1 MTFEEYTGKKVAVVS
16 NSGYIYNHDKTK
28 KTLNEDLAAAWYGCK
43 KEDLVLIYPY
53 SWTQSGVYL
62 EPAEDYVND
71 KGEVLKR
78 IKVSFWE
85 IKNSQPVGDA
95 DPLQVTMLNA
105 TDPSTAASWRPAGVQ
120 RGEKYEPCF
129 YVYSNGKVSHNDMI
143 LGQATNFKGEW
154 RAIPELV
161 AAYNKAEEK
170 YVRPSK
176 VKTNPTPSV
185 IGYYDYP
192 QNMVPLNNHFTD
204 RGSCFDEPVIELL
217 KSVGLDKYT
226 HYDTEYKVRSYG
238 ALVDLMKYGVFETN
252 RTAIVKTEEFL
263 TEPSKDMGDNVVE
276 IEKIGKG
283 TMIRVADD
291 AFKETRRIF
300 ITERGTVK
308 IMFCDGGKDKEVWYS
323 KDTSSTA
330 WILDALCFAKHT
342 GKLKGEV
349 KDLISENPKF
359 KYLNKWINE
368 NIDTLMGFNF
378 APDRRADNKWQGPK
392 RWGCWYGSNS
402 EHNTIVDFLR
412 TANKYP
418 ALVETLAKLGYGDL
432 FMQTEKIKYDKRDGF
447 APVWNSKDTTETKEV
462 KTLAINRINTG
473 YLGHNLKKG
482 SKSMLE
488 CLGINKEQWKF
499 LTKKIDEDVAAGMS
513 KEIAVVRN
521 FGFINTAEKYFTG
534 QDSWGCFKKST
545 HNFIA
550 NELSEVQEAAF
561 EKFYDAVKSMEQ
573 SKNIKKVIGRDWWN
587 LSETRAYGEVIMDC
601 ILDSYTDDYNGR
613 DWIRGD
619 INHDTLLKVAKKCVE
634 KDVRISDLSDYS
646 RLRTQCAGLRIEGY
660 NIEDW
665 PAMPR
670 PEYVPIL
677 HDRLTELYNA
687 AQAKRQAEQET
698 ENQRLYDTRVDKLI
712 KLEYENDEDDMAIVC
727 PRKLIEIILEGQRLS
742 HCVGSYTEA
751 VANGVETILFLRKKD
766 TKDKSYATID
776 IALNKV
782 TKKWDIRQVHTACNG
797 PITEEDAEFL
807 RKWAKSR
814 GVDENTV
821 TTRYGALCHL
831 AVE

>member
-1 MTFEEYTGKKVAVVS
+1 MTFEEYTGKKVAVIS

-28 KTLNEDLAAAWYGCK
+28 KTLSEDLAAEWYGCK
-43 KEDLVLIYPY
+43 KEDLVFIYPY
-53 SWTQSGVYL
+53 SWGQSGVYI
-62 EPAEDYVND
+62 EPADDYVD
-71 KGEVLKR
+71 EKGEVLKR
-78 IKVSFWE
+78 IKVTFWE
-85 IKNSQPVGDA
+85 IRNSQPVA
-95 DPLQVTMLNA
+95 DVEPLQVTMLNA
-105 TDPSTAASWRPAGVQ
+105 TEPSTSSWRTTGVP

-143 LGQATNFKGEW
+143 LGQVTNFKNDW
-154 RAIPELV
+154 TAIPELV
-161 AAYNKAEEK
+161 EAYKKAEEK

-176 VKTNPTPSV
+176 VRTNPTPSV
-185 IGYYDYP
+185 VGYYDYP
-192 QNMVPLNNHFTD
+192 QNMVPLNRHFTS
-204 RGSCFDEPVIELL
+204 RGDSFDESVIKLL
-217 KSVGLDKYT
+217 NDVGLDQYT
-226 HYDTEYKVRSYG
+226 YHDTVYKVRSYG
-238 ALVDLMKYGVFETN
+238 ALVDLMKYGVFDTS
-252 RTAIVKTEEFL
+252 RATVKKTEEFL
-263 TEPSKDMGDNVVE
+263 IEPSKDMGDNIVE

-291 AFKETRRIF
+291 KFKETRRVF

-308 IMFCDGGKDKEVWYS
+308 MMFREGEKGKKEIWYS
-323 KDTSSTA
+323 KDTGSTT

-349 KDLISENPKF
+349 KDLVSENPKF

-378 APDRRADNKWQGPK
+378 APERRKDNKWYGPK
-392 RWGCWYGSNS
+392 FWSYYGSTS
-402 EHNTIVDFLR
+402 DRNTIVEFLR

-432 FMQTEKIKYDKRDGF
+432 FMQTETIKYDKRDGF
-447 APVWNSKDTTETKEV
+447 VPDWSTKDTYVAKKEI
-462 KTLAINRINTG
+462 KSLAISRINTG
-473 YLGHNLKKG
+473 WLGENLKKG

-488 CLGINKEQWKF
+488 CLNINKEQWKF

-513 KEIAVVRN
+513 KEIAAVKN
-521 FGFINTAEKYFTG
+521 FGFLNIAEKYFVG
-534 QDSWGCFKKST
+534 QEEWGCFKKSN
-545 HNFIA
+545 HNFVA

-561 EKFYDAVKSMEQ
+561 EKFYDTVKYMDQ
-573 SKNIKKVIGRDWWN
+573 SKNIYKVMGRSWWN
-587 LSETRAYGEVIMDC
+587 TSETKAYGEITMDC
-601 ILDSYTDDYNGR
+601 ILHSYADDYNGY
-613 DWIRGD
+613 DWVRGD
-619 INHDTLLKVAKKCVE
+619 INHDTLLRVVKRCID
-634 KDVRISDLSDYS
+634 KDIRISDLSDYN
-646 RLRTQCAGLRIEGY
+646 RMRTQCATLGIEGY

-665 PAMPR
+665 PAMPK
-670 PEYVPIL
+670 PEYVSIL
-677 HDRLTELYNA
+677 HDRLTELYNT
-687 AQAKRQAEQET
+687 AQAKRQAEKET
-698 ENQRLYDTRVDKLI
+698 EKQKLYDTRVDKLI
-712 KLEYENDEDDMAIVC
+712 KFEYENDEDDMAIVC

-766 TKDKSYATID
+766 SKDKSYATID
-776 IALNKV
+776 IALNKT
-782 TKKWDIRQVHTACNG
+782 TKKWDIRQVHTAYNG

-814 GVDENTV
+814 GVNEATV

>member
-1 MTFEEYTGKKVAVVS
+1 MTFEEYTGKKVAVIS
-16 NSGYIYNHDKTK
+16 NSGYIYNYDKTK
-28 KTLNEDLAAAWYGCK
+28 KTLSEDLAATWYGCK
-43 KEDLVLIYPY
+43 KEDLVFIYPY
-53 SWTQSGVYL
+53 SWGQSGVYL
-62 EPAEDYVND
+62 EPAEDYID
-71 KGEVLKR
+71 EKGEILKR

-85 IKNSQPVGDA
+85 IKNSQPVADA
-95 DPLQVTMLNA
+95 EPLQVTMLAA
-105 TDPSTAASWRPAGVQ
+105 TEPSTSSWRTEGVQ
-120 RGEKYEPCF
+120 RGEKYEPYF

-143 LGQATNFKGEW
+143 LGQATNFKNEW
-154 RAIPELV
+154 KAIPELV

-176 VKTNPTPSV
+176 TRTNPTPSV
-185 IGYYDYP
+185 VGYYDYP
-192 QNMVPLNNHFTD
+192 QNMVPLNNHFTG
-204 RGSCFDEPVIELL
+204 RGNYFDEPIVKLL
-217 KSVGLDKYT
+217 KSVGLDRYT
-226 HYDTEYKVRSYG
+226 YCDTEHNVRSYG
-238 ALVDLMKYGVFETN
+238 QLVDLMKYGVFESGKI
-252 RTAIVKTEEFL
+252 AIKKAEEFL
-263 TEPSKDMGDNVVE
+263 VEPSKDMGDNVVE

-283 TMIRVADD
+283 TMIRVADA

-308 IMFCDGGKDKEVWYS
+308 MMFRDGGTDKREIWYS
-323 KDTSSTA
+323 KDTGSTA
-330 WILDALCFAKHT
+330 WVLDALCFAKNT

-349 KDLISENPKF
+349 KDLVSENPKF

-378 APDRRADNKWQGPK
+378 APDRRPDNKWQGPK

-402 EHNTIVDFLR
+402 DRNTIVDFLR

-447 APVWNSKDTTETKEV
+447 APEWNAKDTTETKEV
-462 KTLAINRINTG
+462 KTLAISRINTG
-473 YLGHNLKKG
+473 YLGDLKKG

-513 KEIAVVRN
+513 KEAAVIRN
-521 FGFINTAEKYFTG
+521 FGFINIAERYFTG
-534 QDSWGCFKKST
+534 QDIWGCFKKST
-545 HNFIA
+545 YNFVA

-561 EKFYDAVKSMEQ
+561 EKLYDAVKYIEQ
-573 SKNIKKVIGRDWWN
+573 SKNVKKVIGRDWWN
-587 LSETRAYGEVIMDC
+587 LSEIKAYGEVIMDS

-619 INHDTLLKVAKKCVE
+619 INHDTLLKVIKKCID
-634 KDVRISDLSDYS
+634 KDIRVGDLRDYN
-646 RLRTQCAGLRIEGY
+646 RMRTQCARLEIEGY

-665 PAMPR
+665 PAMPK
-670 PEYVPIL
+670 PEYISIL
-677 HDRLTELYNA
+677 HDRLTELYNT
-687 AQAKRQAEQET
+687 AQAKRQAKEET
-698 ENQRLYDTRVDKLI
+698 ERQKLYDTRVDKLI
-712 KLEYENDEDDMAIVC
+712 KFEYENDEDDMAVVC

-766 TKDKSYATID
+766 SKDKSYATID

-814 GVDENTV
+814 GVNEGTV
-821 TTRYGALCHL
+821 ATHYGALCHL